1 MRKLSKILVLV
12 LALAMMF
19 SLASMFTVSAA
30 QPEYLYLTPN
40 ANWKTQGARF
50 AAYFFGN
57 GEKWVSMTDSN
68 KDGVYEVKVPTD
80 KVYPN
85 VIFCRMNP
93 SATANNWN
101 NKWNQTAD
109 LTISTSGANHY
120 TVKEGTWDKGGGTW
134 STFGSTCAHANL
146 GPAATCTTAQEC
158 KDCGDPVVSALGHT
172 FNASH
177 LCTRCNEQASFTVAG
192 SGAHLGTEWDTGNK
206 ANDMTFADGVYTKVY
221 TNVAAGTYA
230 FKVAR
235 DHDWGTAYPSADKS
249 YTVATSGSTV
259 TITLK
264 GTTVNVV
271 VEAPHVHNFVEGKC
285 ECGEEDPNYV
295 PLIPGTGT
303 EVDPFVI
310 SSLEALIAFRD
321 SVNAG
326 ETKYNAEGVYVV
338 LGADIDMAEVDWS
351 VNIGDNANATFD
363 GIFDGQG
370 HKILN
375 LNSTETAQSG
385 DGYVCTG
392 LFGAIYGNAVI
403 KNLTIENVSI
413 NTGDFTG
420 NNVAA
425 VVGFIWQ
432 GKGSIENVTVC
443 GKIEI
448 NAPGIYG
455 VGAIIGYSYSSN
467 ITVTGCKVVG
477 GEGSYI
483 NAVSGAGA
491 IAGYSDG
498 VHVVN
503 AEVSGLSI
511 EGAGL
516 VGGIFGIALGSDVN
530 GATVSNVALTATKA
544 EWVNGTGIA
553 VGTIASKTIT
563 VAGVT
568 SENVTGADTLVGS
581 VYAEKPTT
589 VVPSVAAMVND
600 VYYTTFADA
609 FAALE
614 EGGTITFFQTY
625 VIGEG
630 TTLLNNITIEAHG
643 DFYPAIRIVD
653 GGFVVMNNV
662 TLNSD
667 DYGIVL
673 GASDGSSNGILHIY
687 SGKFNCGTTVVSV
700 TKGEL
705 VIRNGEFSATPYEG
719 SYAYLLNCIDANY
732 RDGSAAIKV
741 IGGTFHN
748 WNPANN
754 AAEGEGTNFVL
765 EGYHSIDNGDGTFT
779 AGKHSYTAVVTAPTF
794 DAQGYTTHTCVCG
807 DSYVDSYVPALVA
820 VATADG
826 DPYATLAEALE
837 NGSEIVLLTDIELDS
852 ALVITGSYV
861 IDLNGHT
868 LTYTSTVMGEAMI
881 TNKGSL
887 VINDSVGTGV
897 INYNYIGAND
907 ASYGKG
913 NYTISN
919 AGTLTI
925 NGGMITIANLRQH
938 AKYPIDN
945 NSTTG
950 DAILVINDGH
960 LYNYNTSAIRMFC
973 NSTTYKNSVTINGGL
988 IEGYSAIW
996 MQNPGSKTVNGDLTI
1011 NGGEIRTTAA
1021 AYVNGTAE
1029 LKDVSSN
1036 LYTTIDAEG
1045 GNWSESSFIALVG
1058 GTFNENVNVYY
1069 DAPANVT
1076 VGENAT
1082 FNGNLYYIV
1091 PHTHNY
1097 EAVVTAPTCTA
1108 GGYTTYTCEC
1118 GETYVADETAALGH
1132 DFVEGV
1138 CSRCEEKDPNYVPP
1152 CAHKDTG
1159 LDAKCDECGEYF
1171 VPASPFKLEMY
1182 QASKKQTYY
1191 FTGSM
1196 SGYYFATSTDITKAV
1211 DLYAEEV
1218 EGGYNVYFM
1227 SGSTKN
1233 YLYIELSGTHINAKF
1248 GTTKAVWYVDATY
1261 GCLTTVVNGT
1271 KYFLGTYS
1279 SYTTFGGT
1287 AYSRLTASTADVSQY
1302 VGRAVSLEEHE
1313 CTNTTPTVTNP
1324 TCTAQGYTTYK
1335 CADCGI
1341 STKAD
1346 YVDALGHDLVDV
1358 EGLAPTCTATG
1369 YTAYKDCSRCSYVEG
1384 KETLEKVAHTYEN
1397 CVCTVCEAV
1406 LPALGQVENFDFS
1419 TQANFDA
1426 VVAGGK
1432 LVFTGS
1438 FRDNGGSFQFN
1449 TNSTIQFVAPANTT
1463 VTIVGHSA
1471 QYGVFNV
1478 YLNGVE
1484 TKMEGSLTFTVT
1496 EETKVVIATGDNG
1509 ASYSYIKS
1517 IALAEFVDRTIVEDT
1532 TITFGS
1538 EGNYKDSIVDFSGI
1552 QIGDN
1557 GGNNSQ
1563 VKNGSFD
1570 LLLKAGSKVVIHG
1583 YPGYTS
1589 YQLNGGE
1596 AIESEYYT
1604 YIALEDTVLT
1614 VTPVS
1619 GNNYFYSIEV
1629 TLHTGITLVEAK
1641 GATCTEAGHG
1651 AYYACDCH
1659 EEALT
1664 DKGEIA
1670 ALGHDYDAV
1679 VTAPTC
1685 TEAGYT
1691 TYTCGVCD
1699 DSYVGDEVEALGHSY
1714 EAVVTAPTCE
1724 EAGYTTYTCACGDT
1738 YTADEVDAL
1747 GHVYFYNVC
1756 LTCYAP
1762 NPYFEYNFMVTG
1774 TNTVKV
1780 NEYHLVDTEGHGFP
1794 YQFTTF
1800 TVAED
1805 GHYVFSSDK
1814 FIGFTIFTIEVNT
1827 EGADWTTGTGASWGE
1842 YIVGNEVDLKAGTY
1856 YVGMIYMGGL
1866 GEYQVTIEK
1875 AAEEC
1880 VDHVDAD
1887 TDYVCD
1893 NCGAELER
1901 PVDPDPVDPVDPV
1914 DPEEPAEEAEEL
1926 GFWAN
1931 LWAKILAFLNS
1942 IVEFFKNL
1950 F

>member
-57 GEKWVSMTDSN
+57 GEKWVSMADSN
-68 KDGVYEVKVPTD
+68 GDGVYEVKVPTD

-235 DHDWGTAYPSADKS
+235 DHDWGTAYPGSDKS
-249 YTVATSGSTV
+249 YTVKEAGSTV

-271 VEAPHVHNFVEGKC
+271 VEAPHTHAFSDATCTEAPKC
-285 ECGEEDPNYV
+285 SCGETQGEALGHDFVKGVCSRCEAVDPDYV
-295 PLIPGTGT
+295 PLITGTGT
-303 EVDPFVI
+303 EEDPFVI
-310 SSLEALIAFRD
+310 GSLEALIAFRD

-326 ETKYNAEGVYVV
+326 ETTYNAEGVYVA
-338 LGADIDMAEVDWS
+338 LGANIDMSSVDWS
-351 VNIGDNANATFD
+351 VNIGDDCNATFD
-363 GIFDGQG
+363 GIFDGKG
-370 HKILN
+370 YTISN
-375 LNSTETAQSG
+375 LNSKETAKKA

-413 NTGDFTG
+413 DAGEFTG

-425 VVGFIWQ
+425 VVGFVYS

-455 VGAIIGYSYSSN
+455 VGAIVGYSYSSN
-467 ITVTGCKVVG
+467 FIIKDCKVEG
-477 GEGSYI
+477 AEGSYI
-483 NAVSGAGA
+483 NAASGAGA
-491 IAGYSDG
+491 VIGYAHG
-498 VHVVN
+498 AHLVN

-516 VGGIFGIALGSDVN
+516 VGGLVGIAVDSTDVN
-530 GATVSNVALTATKA
+530 GATVSNVVLTATKA

-553 VGTIASKTIT
+553 AGTISSGKMT
-563 VAGVT
+563 VVGVV

-581 VYAEKPTT
+581 TYAEKPTT
-589 VVPSVAAMVND
+589 VVPAIEARIGD
-600 VYYTTFADA
+600 TYYASLQ
-609 FAALE
+609 AALNAAN
-614 EGGTITFFQTY
+614 
-625 VIGEG
+625 GE
-630 TTLLNNITIEAHG
+630 T
-643 DFYPAIRIVD
+643 
-653 GGFVVMNNV
+653 VVV
-662 TLNSD
+662 LRD
-667 DYGIVL
+667 IVL
-673 GASDGSSNGILHIY
+673 GSTLVLDG
-687 SGKFNCGTTVVSV
+687 
-700 TKGEL
+700 
-705 VIRNGEFSATPYEG
+705 
-719 SYAYLLNCIDANY
+719 AN
-732 RDGSAAIKV
+732 V
-741 IGGTFHN
+741 N
-748 WNPANN
+748 
-754 AAEGEGTNFVL
+754 
-765 EGYHSIDNGDGTFT
+765 
-779 AGKHSYTAVVTAPTF
+779 
-794 DAQGYTTHTCVCG
+794 
-807 DSYVDSYVPALVA
+807 
-820 VATADG
+820 
-826 DPYATLAEALE
+826 ATL
-837 NGSEIVLLTDIELDS
+837 
-852 ALVITGSYV
+852 
-861 IDLNGHT
+861 DLNGKT
-868 LTYTSTVMGEAMI
+868 IDAAFAGDIVEVLWVK
-881 TNKGSL
+881 N
-887 VINDSVGTGV
+887 
-897 INYNYIGAND
+897 GA
-907 ASYGKG
+907 
-913 NYTISN
+913 
-919 AGTLTI
+919 TLTI
-925 NGGMITIANLRQH
+925 TGNGTMLA
-938 AKYPIDN
+938 
-945 NSTTG
+945 TG
-950 DAILVINDGH
+950 DGEYVEVISATDSGKVTIENGTFVSNGCTAIYATRG
-960 LYNYNTSAIRMFC
+960 AII
-973 NSTTYKNSVTINGGL
+973 TINGGL
-988 IEGYSAIW
+988 YEAKELYNGMDFTLDVNEAEENVGIIV
-996 MQNPGSKTVNGDLTI
+996 VNGGSFVRFNPANHNNDGA
-1011 NGGEIRTTAA
+1011 N
-1021 AYVNGTAE
+1021 
-1029 LKDVSSN
+1029 SN
-1036 LYTTIDAEG
+1036 KLAEG
-1045 GNWSESSFIALVG
+1045 LHAIAADG
-1058 GTFNENVNVYY
+1058 VY
-1069 DAPANVT
+1069 T
-1076 VGENAT
+1076 VGAH
-1082 FNGNLYYIV
+1082 V
-1091 PHTHNY
+1091 W
-1097 EAVVTAPTCTA
+1097 ADATCTA
-1108 GGYTTYTCEC
+1108 PQTCVC
-1118 GETYVADETAALGH
+1118 GATQGTALGH
-1132 DFVEGV
+1132 TWVYATCTTPDTCSVCGLTEGEARGHADANPCDHECDWCGASVSDCLDENKDHDCDICGDVMSACADDDKNHFCDVCGVQNSHCIDIPPYDHNCDWCGEKMSEHDYVDGV
-1138 CSRCEEKDPNYVPP
+1138 CSVCGGEDPNYEPP
-1152 CAHKDTG
+1152 HTHKDTG

-1171 VPASPFKLEMY
+1171 LPTSPFKLEMY

-1191 FTGSM
+1191 FTGAM
-1196 SGYYFATSTDITKAV
+1196 NGYYFATSTDITKAV

-1279 SYTTFGGT
+1279 SYVTFGGT

-1369 YTAYKDCSRCSYVEG
+1369 YTAYKDCSRCTYIEG

-1449 TNSTIQFVAPANTT
+1449 TNSTIQFVVPANTT
-1463 VTIVGHSA
+1463 VTITGHSA

-1478 YLNGVE
+1478 YLNGEKTVM
-1484 TKMEGSLTFTVT
+1484 TGALTFTVK
-1496 EETKVVIATGDNG
+1496 EETKVVIATEN
-1509 ASYSYIKS
+1509 ASYSYIKG
-1517 IALAEFVDRTIVEDT
+1517 IAVAEYVDRTIVEDT

-1589 YQLNGGE
+1589 YKLNDGE

-1604 YIALEDTVLT
+1604 YIALEDMVLT

-1629 TLHTGITLVEAK
+1629 TLHTGITLVDAK
-1641 GATCTEAGHG
+1641 APTCTEAGHG
-1651 AYYACDCH
+1651 AYYACECH
-1659 EEALT
+1659 GALT
-1664 DKGEIA
+1664 DMGEVA
-1670 ALGHDYDAV
+1670 ALGHNYEAV

-1691 TYTCGVCD
+1691 TYTC
-1699 DSYVGDEVEALGHSY
+1699 
-1714 EAVVTAPTCE
+1714 
-1724 EAGYTTYTCACGDT
+1724 ACGDT
-1738 YTADEVDAL
+1738 YTGDEVAAL
-1747 GHVYFYNVC
+1747 GHSYFYNVC
-1756 LTCYAP
+1756 LTCLAP

-1774 TNTVKV
+1774 TNKV
-1780 NEYHLVDTEGHGFP
+1780 IANEYHLVDTEGHGFP

-1800 TVAED
+1800 TVTEA
-1805 GHYVFSSDK
+1805 GHYVFTSDK
-1814 FIGFTIFTIEVNT
+1814 MIGFTIFTIEVNT

-1842 YIVGNEVDLKAGTY
+1842 YIVGNEVDLEAGTY
-1856 YVGMIYMGGL
+1856 YVGMIFIDGL
-1866 GEYQVTIEK
+1866 GEYEVTIEK

-1880 VDHVDAD
+1880 TEHVDANE
-1887 TDYVCD
+1887 DYVCD
-1893 NCGAELER
+1893 NCGAELEK
-1901 PVDPDPVDPVDPV
+1901 PEEPTPEDPTPV
-1914 DPEEPAEEAEEL
+1914 DPEESAEETNFFAAIWE
-1926 GFWAN
+1926 
-1931 LWAKILAFLNS
+1931 KIVAFFAA
-1942 IVEFFKNL
+1942 IIGFFKNL
-1950 F
+1950 FA